1 MDSETSDKQ
10 IVSRQRV
17 IDRGEVLTGER
28 EVNAML
34 DLVLRETQRI
44 ESRFLEPACGTGN
57 FLAPILERKLN
68 IVEERYRKSQIEFER
83 YAFMAVASLYG
94 VDKQEDNVL
103 ACRQRLFG
111 IFDTLYTSLYR
122 SKAKQPCRDAVRYV
136 LDRNIVWGDAL
147 SLMTVAGH
155 PRPIAFAQWAFV
167 RGNLVKRTDYEYQ
180 ELLADG
186 SSAQQTDGL
195 FAKPGLVSDSGQ
207 KVFLPR
213 MLRAYPPVH
222 FLKVVDVHDHRS

>member
-10 IVSRQRV
+10 IVSRERV

-94 VDKQEDNVL
+94 VDIQEDNVL
-103 ACRQRLFG
+103 ACRQRLFT
-111 IFDTLYTSLYR
+111 IFDERYTALFR
-122 SKAKQPCRDAVRYV
+122 AKAKQPCRDAVRYV
-136 LDRNIVWGDAL
+136 LDRNIIWGDAL
-147 SLMTVAGH
+147 TLKAEGNRSK
-155 PRPIAFAQWAFV
+155 PIVFAQWSFV
-167 RGNLVKRTDYEYQ
+167 RPGIVRRTDYEYQ
-180 ELLADG
+180 ELLASQKASERTG
-186 SSAQQTDGL
+186 GL
-195 FAKPGLVSDSGQ
+195 FQRKGLLSDKG
-207 KVFLPR
+207 KMVFLPIE
-213 MLRAYPPVH
+213 LRSYTPVH
-222 FLKVVDVHDHRS
+222 FLKIVDVHDQRS